1 MQLFLKEVRQ
11 STEARSGGSIYICL
25 MKQNYLY

>member
-1 MQLFLKEVRQ
+1 MQLFFMNIRQ
-11 STEARSGGSIYICL
+11 STEARSDSSIYICL